1 MPEGFT
7 ENSGYW
13 SMKTLINNNGCFSRI
28 VEYFPIFKSTKL
40 IEMKFLKKLLK
51 WIVIIFGLLIIVLYI
66 TDTDYLIKAV
76 RTIYLQGYTTAYL
89 EDYKK
94 FDNMVVENG
103 IPQPWPNHKNYNSVK
118 ETKALDSINKANKT
132 IAYVIIKNDSI
143 WFENYYD
150 GFNENS
156 QTNSFS
162 MAKSYVSGLMG
173 KAIEQGYIK
182 SLDQPVSDFLPTFSD
197 GLAAKMTVGD
207 LSSMASGTSWE
218 EKYYSPFSIV
228 TRAYFDDNLEK
239 VMLGL
244 KEVDE
249 PGQAFKYS
257 SGDTQL
263 LAMVI
268 EKATGKKMYD
278 YLTETFWKP
287 LNSEN
292 PTLWQVDSESHD
304 LVKAYCCIASNAKDF
319 ARYGKL
325 FKDHGKWNG
334 KQLLDSTFVA
344 KSITPRF
351 PESPEYGY
359 GWWMK
364 DIDDKH
370 FFMMRGHLGQ
380 YVIVEPNDN
389 VIIVRLG
396 HSKGNNKEVGAF
408 TADIDSYIKEGYKML
423 AND

>member
-1 MPEGFT
+1 
-7 ENSGYW
+7 
-13 SMKTLINNNGCFSRI
+13 
-28 VEYFPIFKSTKL
+28 
-40 IEMKFLKKLLK
+40 MKFLKKFLK
-51 WIVIIFGLLIIVLYI
+51 WLIVVFGLLIVLLYI

-76 RTIYLQGYTTAYL
+76 RTIYLEGYSTAYL

-94 FDNMVVENG
+94 FDNAVVENG
-103 IPQPWPNHKNYNSVK
+103 TPQSWPNHKGYNSVK
-118 ETKALDSINKANKT
+118 ESEVLDSINKSNGS

-150 GFNENS
+150 GFDENS
-156 QTNSFS
+156 QSNSFS
-162 MAKSYVSGLMG
+162 IAKSYVSGLMG

-182 SLDQPVSDFLPTFSD
+182 SLDQPVSDFLPTFNE

-228 TRAYFDDNLEK
+228 TRAYFDDDLEK

-244 KEVDE
+244 KVVTE

-263 LAMVI
+263 LALVI
-268 EKATGKKMYD
+268 EKATGKKMYN
-278 YLTETFWKP
+278 YLSETFWKP

-292 PTLWQVDSESHD
+292 PTLWQVDSEGHD

-334 KQLLDSTFVA
+334 KQILDSSFVA

-351 PESPEYGY
+351 PLSPQYGY

-364 DIDDKH
+364 DIGDKH

-380 YVIVEPNDN
+380 YVIVEPTDN
-389 VIIVRLG
+389 IIIVRLG
-396 HSKGNNKEVGAF
+396 HSKGNNNEVGSF
-408 TADIDSYIKEGYKML
+408 TSDIDTYINEAYKML
-423 AND
+423 EQ